1 MRVKSLPD
9 QLINQIAAGEVVER
23 PSAVVK
29 ELLENS
35 LDAGAD
41 RVEIEIEQGGIRLI
55 KIRDNGAGLHP
66 DDLSLAL
73 SRHAT
78 SKIASLDDLEQVQ
91 SLGFR
96 GEALPSIASV
106 SRLSLTS
113 RSKESE
119 QAWALEGEGREQL
132 PEPKPAS
139 HPQGTTVEVR
149 DLFFNVPARRK
160 FLRTDKTEFGHID
173 TLVKRMALSRFDV
186 AFRLSH
192 NGRQLFQWPISDSTL
207 GSEKRVAGVCGEA
220 FMQAARFFEYDA
232 DDLKLWGWLALPSFS
247 RSQADM
253 QHFYVNGRVVRDKV
267 VSHAVRQA
275 YADVLYHGRQPAF
288 VLFLELNP
296 RHVDVNVHPSKQEV
310 RFRDSRRL
318 HEFIRRS
325 LKKVLA
331 DSKVGE
337 SSETAAPALTA
348 KPLQA
353 ASESLP
359 SLSQQNRLN
368 LPSAKANPSIKPA
381 QMAQQSRLYA
391 ELAQPLSAAEK
402 GAVSG
407 ALKNAVLEPKLDP
420 TKEALHPLG
429 YALAQLHGV
438 YILAQN
444 SDGLILVDMH
454 AAHERITYERL
465 KTAYAEQGIGCEPL
479 LVPLSLSLS
488 EAEVNA
494 AEQHQELFSGLGFE
508 LDRIGSEQLRI
519 RQIPAL
525 LHGSEVEKLVQDVL
539 ADLMMFGET
548 ERIQAAMNEV
558 LSTMACHGSVRA
570 NRQLN
575 LSEMNGLLRDME
587 QTERSGQCNH
597 GRPTWTLLSMS
608 ELDKLFL
615 RGR

>member
-1 MRVKSLPD
+1 MRIKSLPD

-41 RVEIEIEQGGIRLI
+41 QVSIEIEQGGVRLI
-55 KIRDNGAGLHP
+55 KIRDNGSGLHH

-78 SKIASLDDLEQVQ
+78 SKIASLDDLEQVA

-106 SRLSLTS
+106 SRLTLTS
-113 RSKESE
+113 RSAASE
-119 QAWALEGEGREQL
+119 QAWVLEGEGRERL
-132 PEPKPAS
+132 PEVKPAS
-139 HPQGTTVEVR
+139 HPLGTTLDVR

-160 FLRTDKTEFGHID
+160 FLRAEKTEFGHID
-173 TLVKRMALSRFDV
+173 TVVKRIALSRFDV

-192 NGRQLFQWPISDSTL
+192 NGRQLFQWPVSDSTL
-207 GSEKRVAGVCGEA
+207 GSERRVAGVCGEA
-220 FMQAARFFEYDA
+220 FMQAARFFEHDA

-247 RSQADM
+247 RSQGDM

-267 VSHAVRQA
+267 ISHAVRQA

-288 VLFLELNP
+288 VLFLELDP
-296 RHVDVNVHPSKQEV
+296 RSVDVNVHPSKHEV

-318 HEFIRRS
+318 HEFIRRT

-331 DSKVGE
+331 DSRVGE
-337 SSETAAPALTA
+337 SEAAVLKAAPLQQASEPLPRLSEQSALT
-348 KPLQA
+348 
-353 ASESLP
+353 
-359 SLSQQNRLN
+359 
-368 LPSAKANPSIKPA
+368 LPSAKPSPSPA
-381 QMAQQSRLYA
+381 QLASQSRLYS
-391 ELAQPLSAAEK
+391 ELAKPLPSEK
-402 GAVSG
+402 KGEKNQILEPNGAVQQ
-407 ALKNAVLEPKLDP
+407 
-420 TKEALHPLG
+420 EALHPLG

-465 KTAYAEQGIGCEPL
+465 KTAYAEQGIAREPL
-479 LVPLSLSLS
+479 LVPLSLNLS

-494 AEQHQELFSGLGFE
+494 AEQHQAVFSALGFE
-508 LDRIGSEQLRI
+508 LDCIGAEQLRI

-539 ADLMMFGET
+539 ADLLMFGET
-548 ERIQAAMNEV
+548 ERI
-558 LSTMACHGSVRA
+558 
-570 NRQLN
+570 
-575 LSEMNGLLRDME
+575 
-587 QTERSGQCNH
+587 
-597 GRPTWTLLSMS
+597 
-608 ELDKLFL
+608 
-615 RGR
+615 